1 MWIPVLYVLG
11 AVAAAVFLTL
21 FVYSIVWAYR
31 DAKVRG
37 KSGTLVALI
46 VALVQWPAGLIV
58 WLVFRPDPR

>member
-21 FVYSIVWAYR
+21 VVYSIVWAYR
-31 DAKVRG
+31 DAKARG